1 MNVIIIQPPMMQLN
15 SPYPSGAYLSAF
27 FKRLCSSSTS
37 ASNTSGKISWYDLSI
52 ELFHSVFSREGL
64 SRIFTLS
71 ENKALS
77 LADRAENAGDD
88 GTAFNLRRYVS
99 QAESWCSWIE
109 PVKSILCGCC
119 GSGREI
125 CHEFVRSAHVPRGQ
139 RMENYLSSLNRD
151 VSADDAQFLA
161 GLALADLSDYIT
173 AVFDENFALIRYAE
187 SLAAGDAPFDEIE
200 KAADAP
206 VMKEFYAPLVEK
218 LISGLHA
225 ELCSTKQ
232 KTLFLISVPFA
243 GVFSPAL
250 ATCRIIRRIFADD
263 AVISIGGGY
272 VNTALRSVSDER
284 IFSYTDYLSYDRG
297 YAFYEA
303 LLGGSLK
310 KETVPAATK
319 LEVPVG
325 AGLGF
330 DAGSRILYMPPDE
343 SLKNEETLTRT
354 LVPDYQDADFSKYLR
369 VADDVNPM
377 HRIWSDGAWMKAFLA
392 YGCYWHR
399 CAFCDTSLDYVRCY
413 KPVET
418 ERLFSGLLAQAE
430 AKGVYGIH
438 FVDEAAPP
446 VLLKKFALLNCAGGV
461 FDDGG
466 TSSAGGSA
474 YESCLS
480 DAGGSALSGDS
491 QNESGSAFTGGSPNA
506 GNFALSCGAA
516 NSSNSTFTGGSTTA
530 SNSALEGAPANS
542 SCPAF
547 TGGASNSSNFAFTG
561 VSPNAGNSALSGGTS
576 NSSNSTFT
584 GGSTT
589 SSCSA
594 LSCGSANSSNSA
606 LSGAPANSS
615 LSAFTSSP
623 YPRNAR
629 RLSFWGNI
637 RFEKAFTR
645 DMADILAY
653 GGLTGV
659 SGGIEIASESGLADV
674 NKGINVENL
683 VAACAAFK
691 EAGILVHA
699 YMIYGF
705 YNETPQMLID
715 SAETLRQL
723 YKAGLVD
730 SSFWHKFTLTE
741 HSEVFSKWK
750 KGLCPDLNPEFPG
763 DDAKD
768 GRKPFAEYGLH
779 FKGENRSEKYGQPLM
794 LALEAWM
801 HGESLDK
808 PVQKWFPFAM
818 PKPSVPPDFIDR
830 AVTKYEKSRDAAF
843 AEKVPPE
850 ASLRQDYYWL
860 GGKPFVLSAAG
871 GKAFQLCWSYMGE
884 LLYADFPGGTK
895 REEAQLTADFLWSM
909 NPKNHQR
916 ECGCKIPAVFGK
928 IFRQIRG
935 RGLAKG
941 F

>member
-1 MNVIIIQPPMMQLN
+1 MNVVIIQPPMMQLN

-27 FKRLCSSSTS
+27 FKRLCCSALSSTE
-37 ASNTSGKISWYDLSI
+37 TFGKISWYDLSI

-64 SRIFTLS
+64 SRIFALS

-109 PVKSILCGCC
+109 PVKSILSGCC

-206 VMKEFYAPLVEK
+206 VMKAFYAPLVEK
-218 LISGLHA
+218 LVSGLHA
-225 ELCSTKQ
+225 ELYDNSYAEKATSSDAAASLRGASSQNGDSSGAGAQSSSDTPASSGALTKQ

-303 LLGGSLK
+303 LLNGSLK
-310 KETVPAATK
+310 KETVSAAAK

-330 DAGSRILYMPPDE
+330 DAGSRILYLPPEE
-343 SLKNEETLTRT
+343 SLKKEESLTRT

-430 AKGVYGIH
+430 EKGVYGIH

-466 TSSAGGSA
+466 SAT
-474 YESCLS
+474 
-480 DAGGSALSGDS
+480 AGGSALSG
-491 QNESGSAFTGGSPNA
+491 GSATAGGSA
-506 GNFALSCGAA
+506 YEGCSSAA
-516 NSSNSTFTGGSTTA
+516 SFS
-530 SNSALEGAPANS
+530 ANS
-542 SCPAF
+542 SCP
-547 TGGASNSSNFAFTG
+547 AFTG
-561 VSPNAGNSALSGGTS
+561 VSPNAGNSALSCGTS

-589 SSCSA
+589 ASCSA
-594 LSCGSANSSNSA
+594 FACG
-606 LSGAPANSS
+606 PANSS
-615 LSAFTSSP
+615 FSTFTSSP

-674 NKGINVENL
+674 NKGISVENL

-763 DDAKD
+763 EDAKD

-895 REEAQLTADFLWSM
+895 REEAQLTADFLWSL
-909 NPKNHQR
+909 NPKNYQK